1 MVQIFIALTDRRWF
15 EALGRAPP
23 DEVNIWQPSGRNQ
36 FRALRPG
43 ELFLF
48 KLHAP
53 LNVIVGGGVFSH
65 ASNVP
70 LSIAWD
76 AFGTKNGAASLPEM
90 RQRIAKYRRDP
101 DILDPRADPV
111 VGCRILT
118 EPFFWPDDLWLPV
131 PASFSR
137 NIVQGK
143 GYGTDTNEGRML
155 WDAVAARLSAA
166 AVRAAPAQVSDPT
179 VATGGAA
186 APFVPGALSAPRFGA
201 PTLVPP
207 RLGQGAFRLAVTDGY
222 ERRCA
227 VTGEK
232 TLPILD
238 AAHIRAFSAGGE
250 HEMANGLLLRTD
262 IHRLFDLGY
271 VTVSEKSR
279 FEVSGRL
286 KADFDNGKHY
296 YDLHGAPV
304 RAPRRGLPAPSA
316 EALAWHREHRY
327 LG

>member
-1 MVQIFIALTDRRWF
+1 MVQLFIGITDKDWF
-15 EALGRAPP
+15 ETLSRAAP
-23 DEVNIWQPSGRNQ
+23 DEVNFWQPSGRNE
-36 FRALRPG
+36 FKALRPG

-70 LSIAWD
+70 LSLAWE
-76 AFGTKNGAASLPEM
+76 AFGTKNGVATLPEM
-90 RQRIAKYRRDP
+90 RSRIAKYRREPAIFDERNDP
-101 DILDPRADPV
+101 MI
-111 VGCRILT
+111 GCRILT
-118 EPFFWPDDLWLPV
+118 EPFFWPQELWLKV
-131 PASFSR
+131 PESFSP

-143 GYGTDTNEGRML
+143 GYGTETAEGRAL
-155 WDAVAARLSAA
+155 WDGVCERLAAGRS
-166 AVRAAPAQVSDPT
+166 VQVGTSPHME
-179 VATGGAA
+179 
-186 APFVPGALSAPRFGA
+186 RFGT
-201 PTLVPP
+201 PMLVRP
-207 RLGQGAFRLAVTDGY
+207 RLGQGAFRLAVMDGY

-238 AAHIRAFSAGGE
+238 AAHIKAFSAGGE
-250 HEMANGLLLRTD
+250 HDVANGLLLRTD

-271 VTVSEKSR
+271 VTVSPDSR

-296 YDLHGAPV
+296 YDLHGTRLRSPQ
-304 RAPRRGLPAPSA
+304 RGTPPPATD
-316 EALAWHREHRY
+316 ALTWHREHRY